1 MKKLMIYL
9 TALVAP
15 GVILFGS
22 AQLIFAQAY
31 WLFAWFTFIFTLA
44 TLLLTWVFSD
54 WKAKPEDLDTRRNG
68 LGSPFTEREME
79 SRMSEAELRGPFDR
93 R

>member
-44 TLLLTWVFSD
+44 SLLLTWVFSD
-54 WKAKPEDLDTRRNG
+54 WKVKPEELAPRRDG
-68 LGSPFTEREME
+68 LGSPFTARELE
-79 SRMSEAELRGPFDR
+79 SPIREAELPRPFDR
-93 R
+93 Q